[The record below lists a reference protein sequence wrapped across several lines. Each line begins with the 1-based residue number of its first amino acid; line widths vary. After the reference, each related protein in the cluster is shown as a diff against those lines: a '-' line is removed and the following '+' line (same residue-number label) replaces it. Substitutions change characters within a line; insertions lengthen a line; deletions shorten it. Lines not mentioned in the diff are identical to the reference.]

1 MNVYKRGNTF
11 QYDFYFK
18 GKRYRKSG
26 YLTKRDAQIAMNI
39 KLNDL
44 LEGYDTDNNL
54 TFVDFYYRWLE
65 IT

>member
-1 MNVYKRGNTF
+1 MNVYKTRKYF
-11 QYDFYFK
+11 SIRFYFK

-54 TFVDFYYRWLE
+54 TFVDFT
-65 IT
+65 IDG